1 MAGHIAKRCGCRDE
15 TTGKQFGSK
24 CSQLS
29 KGDHGQYWVR
39 YEAPPD
45 GNGKRRRPWAG
56 PYPNKRAAGKA
67 LTQIEAAVD
76 NGLPIPD
83 PNLRVD
89 AYLDQWLKGKKK
101 LKASTLESY
110 EETVRLYGKP
120 GLGHLK
126 LASLREHHLSDLY
139 DAMLQI
145 NNLPEG
151 ERPSEMLR
159 RLLAARALAPWKFAR
174 PGKERGLKRQQPLSP
189 ARIQRVHRVLSSA
202 LGTAYKQR
210 LIAHNPAP
218 NVELPTV
225 KKTRPL
231 VWTEERVERWQETGR
246 VPGPVMVWTPA
257 QCGAFL
263 DAAEKRAERLYPLFH
278 LVATRGLRRG
288 EVCGARRA
296 DLDVARAMT
305 LTVLE
310 SGDDGDDGL
319 KSEHSQRT
327 VALDAQNVAL
337 LKAWRTRQRE
347 ERLASGAGWV
357 DSGLVFTGA
366 DGAALREEY
375 VSERFVAVVK
385 AAGLP
390 PIRFHDLRH
399 CAATLM
405 LAAGVDMKVVSA
417 TLGHARYA
425 FTADVYASVV
435 PEVAT
440 AAAEATAAIIP
451 RNRLSGGG

>member
-15 TTGKQFGSK
+15 TTGKQLGAK
-24 CSQLS
+24 CPQLA
-29 KGDHGQYWVR
+29 KADHGQYWVR

-56 PYPNKRAAGKA
+56 PYANKRAAGKA

-83 PNLRVD
+83 PNLKVD
-89 AYLDQWLKGKKK
+89 AYLDQWLKGKRK
-101 LKASTLESY
+101 LKDSTRESY
-110 EETVRLYGKP
+110 QEAVRLYGKP

-139 DAMLQI
+139 EAMLQI

-151 ERPSEMLR
+151 ERPSEVLR
-159 RLLAARALAPWKFAR
+159 RLLAARALAPWKHDR
-174 PGKERGLKRQQPLSP
+174 PGRQPGLKRQQPLSP
-189 ARIQRVHRVLSSA
+189 ARVQRVHRVLSSA

-218 NVELPTV
+218 NVELPAV
-225 KKTRPL
+225 KKQRPL
-231 VWTEERVERWQETGR
+231 VWTEERVERWQQTGKI
-246 VPGPVMVWTPA
+246 PGKVMVWTPT

-263 DAAEKRAERLYPLFH
+263 DYAERERLYPLYH

-288 EVCGARRA
+288 EVCGARWA

-319 KSEHSQRT
+319 KSDHSQRT
-327 VALDAQNVAL
+327 IALDAHNVAL
-337 LKAWRTRQRE
+337 LKGWRQRQRE
-347 ERLASGAGWV
+347 ERMAAGAGWV
-357 DSGLVFTGA
+357 DSGLVFTGD
-366 DGAALREEY
+366 DGASLREEY
-375 VSERFVAVVK
+375 VSERFTAILRG
-385 AAGLP
+385 AGLP

-425 FTADVYASVV
+425 FTADVYTSVI